1 MHIRRILG
9 IVSAALCLL
18 SCNKTTTIY
27 DFKAESN
34 GGEEVNFADYKGKVL
49 LVVNTASKCGFTP
62 QYEGLEDLYKKYR
75 GQGLVIVGFP
85 CDQFGHQEPGTDEE
99 IEEFCRLNYGVTFPL
114 MAKSDV
120 NGENAN
126 DIFKWLY
133 SEKPFAGFGDS
144 DRGKA
149 VDYMVIPQGTEERE
163 LLELFNE
170 MQWLE
175 RTRLL
180 EYAKKLSEKKN
191 STYNSRRKKAMRKIA
206 EFCDIEIYMDE
217 EFSGSPAVDVN
228 YLDDDVQGSIDLERG
243 LIKGDFSKY
252 VLPVIEAWLR
262 EHREMLM
269 EMWKEKKIGLIPAWE

>member
-1 MHIRRILG
+1 MTVGQRIFYLLEEKKMTQVEFSKRTG
-9 IVSAALCLL
+9 IA
-18 SCNKTTTIY
+18 TTTIS
-27 DFKAESN
+27 DWRK
-34 GGEEVNFADYKGKVL
+34 K
-49 LVVNTASKCGFTP
+49 NTN
-62 QYEGLEDLYKKYR
+62 
-75 GQGLVIVGFP
+75 
-85 CDQFGHQEPGTDEE
+85 PG
-99 IEEFCRLNYGVTFPL
+99 
-114 MAKSDV
+114 
-120 NGENAN
+120 
-126 DIFKWLY
+126 
-133 SEKPFAGFGDS
+133 SEKIMQICAALEVTPEYLLSGVCEDS

-191 STYNSRRKKAMRKIA
+191 SPYDSQGKKAMKKIA
-206 EFCDIEIYMDE
+206 EFCDVEIYMDE

-228 YLDDDVQGSIDLERG
+228 YLDDDVQGSIDLEQG

-252 VLPVIEAWLR
+252 VLPVIEAWLM

-269 EMWKEKKIGLIPAWE
+269 EMWKSKKIGLIPAWE

>member
-1 MHIRRILG
+1 MTVGQRIFYLLEEKKMTQVEFSKRTG
-9 IVSAALCLL
+9 IA
-18 SCNKTTTIY
+18 TTTIS
-27 DFKAESN
+27 DWRK
-34 GGEEVNFADYKGKVL
+34 K
-49 LVVNTASKCGFTP
+49 NTN
-62 QYEGLEDLYKKYR
+62 
-75 GQGLVIVGFP
+75 
-85 CDQFGHQEPGTDEE
+85 PG
-99 IEEFCRLNYGVTFPL
+99 
-114 MAKSDV
+114 
-120 NGENAN
+120 
-126 DIFKWLY
+126 
-133 SEKPFAGFGDS
+133 SEKIMQICAALEVTPEYLLSGVCEDS

-191 STYNSRRKKAMRKIA
+191 SPYDSQGKKAMKKIA
-206 EFCDIEIYMDE
+206 EFCDVEIYMDE

-228 YLDDDVQGSIDLERG
+228 YLDDDVQGSIDLEQG

-252 VLPVIEAWLR
+252 VLPVIEAWLM

-269 EMWKEKKIGLIPAWE
+269 EMWKAKKIGLIPAWE